1 MVPVLGPR
9 CYACGNQTRATSAPT
24 IAPVFRPEIQYLKK
38 ATAPDIGSYMQEIVT
53 WANYTNYQYYCHG
66 RPVLK
71 MKRGAPGSDEMEWA
85 IVGQKSGLP
94 KKTRM
99 NLLENLRKANAPYIE
114 KLQYEAEN
122 FIRETA
128 TRYRGKTIIVS
139 FSGGKDSTVVS
150 HLVMNALGRPDVLHM
165 FADTTIEF
173 PDTYKYIREF
183 QKQHPLTP
191 FATVRSSLDFFETA
205 KRIGPPS
212 RILRWCCTTHK
223 TNPLAK
229 FINSIDPGNGVLA
242 YDGIRKAE
250 SPRRNDYPRISNQ
263 HKIQRETLAR
273 PIIDWSDFET
283 WVYIL
288 YHGLIFNHA
297 YKKGFRRVGCLYCPF
312 NSDWSFKMSEVRYPK
327 KNQKWH
333 AFLLLQAQKMEHP
346 NPKAFASHGWR
357 TRAGGQGLDH
367 YKTAIEA
374 APCALS
380 DNAIS
385 YQILS
390 GEIKSVRHFLRPFG
404 PQSIIKSNGHSEV
417 FFIHDKQSLTI
428 LASVEISYKDKIVR
442 INYLL
447 EKNHYLFQQ
456 RIEKQLRKMQSC
468 IACGLCESIC
478 PVNAITYD
486 GSFTINANGCIS
498 CLNCVSL
505 DCPIV
510 KSLHFKGHKINGRV

>member
-1 MVPVLGPR
+1 M
-9 CYACGNQTRATSAPT
+9 SAPT
-24 IAPVFRPEIQYLKK
+24 IAPVFRPEIQFLKK
-38 ATAPDIGSYMQEIVT
+38 ATDPDIGSYMQEIVT

-71 MKRGAPGSDEMEWA
+71 MRRGAPGTDKMGWT
-85 IVGQKSGLP
+85 IVGHRSGLP
-94 KKTRM
+94 RKTRM
-99 NLLENLRKANAPYIE
+99 HLLENLRKANAPYIE
-114 KLQYEAEN
+114 KLQYEAQN

-128 TRYRGKTIIVS
+128 ARYPGKTIIVS

-205 KRIGPPS
+205 RRIGPPS

-229 FINSIDPGNGVLA
+229 FINSIGHGSGVLTF
-242 YDGIRKAE
+242 DGIRKSE
-250 SPRRNDYPRISNQ
+250 SNKRKNYSRISND
-263 HKIQRETLAR
+263 HKITREVLAS
-273 PIIDWSDFET
+273 PILEWTNFEV
-283 WVYIL
+283 WVYL
-288 YHGLIFNHA
+288 LFYDLTFNHS
-297 YKKGFRRVGCLYCPF
+297 YKLGFRRVGCLYCPF
-312 NSDWSFKMSEVRYPK
+312 NSDWSFKMINVRYPK
-327 KNQKWH
+327 TAQKWH
-333 AFLLLQAQKMEHP
+333 KFLLEQAQKMQHP
-346 NPKAFASHGWR
+346 NPEVFANHGWR
-357 TRAGGQGLDH
+357 ARAGGRGLDH

-374 APCALS
+374 APCTLS

-390 GEIKSVRHFLRPFG
+390 GDIKSARHFLRPFG
-404 PQSIIKSNGHSEV
+404 PQSIVKSDGHSES
-417 FFIHDKQSLTI
+417 FLIHDQESSEM

-447 EKNHYLFQQ
+447 SRNRRLFQQ
-456 RIEKQLRKMQSC
+456 RVEKQLRKMQTC
-468 IACGLCESIC
+468 IACGACSAKC
-478 PVNAITYD
+478 PVNAITCE
-486 GSFTINANGCIS
+486 GNFTIDFNKCIS
-498 CLNCVSL
+498 CLVCVLHHCPAVESL
-505 DCPIV
+505 KI
-510 KSLHFKGHKINGRV
+510 KGKQING